1 MPTPKQIA
9 TNAIQRINELVL
21 PRMEQSRAVGL
32 LVLTAHPTDDTDLNP
47 DSEIE
52 TAEYYAGNTYLATGA
67 LLSAMQSL
75 CERVRGTPDAVH
87 LERDLHNCISILNSK
102 DN

>member
-1 MPTPKQIA
+1 MIDPKQIA
-9 TNAIQRINELVL
+9 ANAIQRINELVL
-21 PRMEQSRAVGL
+21 PRMEQFRAVGL

-75 CERVRGTPDAVH
+75 CESVRGTPDAVH
-87 LERDLHNCISILNSK
+87 LERDLHDCIALLNSK